1 MLSHTVSNSYM
12 PVSSFDRSENDG
24 LLLGS
29 ASQHR
34 NMREYL
40 PQGWATNH
48 QHENTKTHKQRLCLF
63 FQITEVINGGLKC
76 KLNPY
81 WSRRG
86 RARVCL
92 SWAVVCA
99 IIIFGPLAK
108 RTCSCMQRHEHQSTT
123 CVKSVVDCK
132 THICDVHWARSQFVR
147 QAGKEE
153 GRTSCC
159 CL

>member
-86 RARVCL
+86 ASPCVSELGGCL
-92 SWAVVCA
+92 CYHYLWP
-99 IIIFGPLAK
+99 F
-108 RTCSCMQRHEHQSTT
+108 
-123 CVKSVVDCK
+123 
-132 THICDVHWARSQFVR
+132 
-147 QAGKEE
+147 
-153 GRTSCC
+153 GRTHM
-159 CL
+159 LMYAAT